1 MQPDQ
6 LIRLECLKLAAAQ
19 TAGPADTC
27 AKAQAYTDFVRG
39 VDNVARQE
47 ASLGRGEGTAPPSSL
62 ATAPA
67 QAQPEEPQNKARSA
81 GARR

>member
-39 VDNVARQE
+39 VEKA
-47 ASLGRGEGTAPPSSL
+47 GTPPVP
-62 ATAPA
+62 TPA
-67 QAQPEEPQNKARSA
+67 QQDKSQNKGASA
-81 GARR
+81 GRSR